1 MVNGVLKKSAKNK
14 MKIIDFH
21 THIYPEKI
29 AKKAA
34 EAVCAYYSLKEGME
48 GNVSLLLNKGKEA
61 GISSFVLLP
70 VATKAQNVRSINNF
84 ILEEQK
90 LHKEFYAFG
99 TLHAELGEEG
109 LLSEIDFIIQKGLKG
124 IKLHSDQQKTAIDD
138 ERLFPV
144 YDYLQE
150 KLPVLF
156 HCGDPVSDLSH
167 PERLKKVLKMF
178 PRLKVIAA
186 HLGGWSLF
194 EEAVSVLRGE
204 NFYYDISSCL
214 YFLSPEK
221 LKHYINIY
229 GAENGLFGSDFPMW
243 NPVTEVERF
252 NRIPLSI
259 AERELLSYR
268 NAERILGIG
277 E

>member
-1 MVNGVLKKSAKNK
+1 

-21 THIYPEKI
+21 AHIYPEKI

-48 GNVSLLLNKGKEA
+48 GTSSLLLEKGKEA

-70 VATKAQNVRSINNF
+70 VATKAENVRSINNF

-90 LHKEFYAFG
+90 KHDEFFGFG
-99 TLHAELGEEG
+99 TLHAGLSKEG
-109 LLSEIDFIIQKGLKG
+109 LISEIDYIIQNGLKG

-138 ERLFPV
+138 ESLYPA
-144 YDYLQE
+144 YEYLQD
-150 KLPVLF
+150 KIPVLF

-167 PERLKKVLKMF
+167 PARLKNVLKKF
-178 PRLKVIAA
+178 PKLNVIAA

-194 EEAVSVLRGE
+194 DEALSILKDER
-204 NFYYDISSCL
+204 FFYDISSCL
-214 YFLSPEK
+214 YFLPPKK
-221 LKHYINIY
+221 LKSYIDVY

-252 NRIPLSI
+252 NRIPLTTQERESI
-259 AERELLSYR
+259 AYK
-268 NAERILGIG
+268 NAERILRIG
-277 E
+277 GC

>member
-1 MVNGVLKKSAKNK
+1 

-48 GNVSLLLNKGKEA
+48 GTASRLLEKGKEA
-61 GISSFVLLP
+61 GISSFILLP
-70 VATKAQNVRSINNF
+70 VATKPENVRSINNF
-84 ILEEQK
+84 ILEEQNI
-90 LHKEFYAFG
+90 HEEFYGFG
-99 TLHAELGEEG
+99 TLHARLGEDG
-109 LLSEIDFIIQKGLKG
+109 LLSETDYIIQNGLRGVKF
-124 IKLHSDQQKTAIDD
+124 HSDQQKTAIDD
-138 ERLFPV
+138 EKLFPV
-144 YDYLQE
+144 YDYLQD

-156 HCGDPVSDLSH
+156 HCGDPVSNLSH
-167 PERLKKVLKMF
+167 PERLKKVIKMF

-194 EEAVSVLRGE
+194 EEAVSLLKSER
-204 NFYYDISSCL
+204 FYYDISSCL
-214 YFLSPEK
+214 YFLTPEK

-243 NPVTEVERF
+243 NPVTEIERF
-252 NRIPLSI
+252 NRIPLTQN
-259 AERELLSYR
+259 EREMLSYR

-277 E
+277 KEMV